1 MWNHPLY
8 LTECGLDAMCKVV
21 MSFHQCGGNV
31 GDDVNIS
38 LPQWVLDVGKEN
50 PDVFFTDQNGVRNPE
65 CLTWGVDKRRVLR
78 GRTGV
83 EVNLHSFTLRAT
95 LESLCC
101 VLTLRIVLH
110 LGSSH

>member
-38 LPQWVLDVGKEN
+38 LPQWVLDVGKAN
-50 PDVFFTDQNGVRNPE
+50 PDVFFTDQNGVRNLE

-83 EVNLHSFTLRAT
+83 EVNLHLFTLRAT

-110 LGSSH
+110 LGSLH